1 MPLVNNSISETSLL
15 EQLQRIETTSETS
28 FKQKRPYISASMC
41 QRQIMLNGTLESREV
56 GRSPSMK
63 YYAAIG
69 RAIEEELVKNYEN
82 ADLLLIHSWKLPK
95 ELFPE
100 GIDLGGKIDMIIMHQ
115 STPILIDIK
124 TVGVV
129 DNAAYINLKPEE
141 LIALEKG
148 EDISIVADDERHK
161 FTTNKKV
168 KEAYKSQL
176 QLYSAITG
184 LDEIFLLSVS
194 RRIQDGF
201 SVGGHI
207 SAAFSRIEIPQ
218 NELEKRIAVLIYG
231 IMARDL
237 GKIPAPLAGLK
248 KTHCNDAFCGFVDF
262 CYNGGTL
269 EQTLPTM
276 SSDEETKI
284 KSEALQI
291 AKEYI
296 STRSLRAKM
305 TLELITNEQ
314 TKRNEINQKLA
325 QIRKENLEPVLNE
338 YNLYPWDGVLEVKW

>member
-1 MPLVNNSISETSLL
+1 
-15 EQLQRIETTSETS
+15 
-28 FKQKRPYISASMC
+28 
-41 QRQIMLNGTLESREV
+41 
-56 GRSPSMK
+56 
-63 YYAAIG
+63 
-69 RAIEEELVKNYEN
+69 
-82 ADLLLIHSWKLPK
+82 
-95 ELFPE
+95 
-100 GIDLGGKIDMIIMHQ
+100 
-115 STPILIDIK
+115 
-124 TVGVV
+124 
-129 DNAAYINLKPEE
+129 
-141 LIALEKG
+141 
-148 EDISIVADDERHK
+148 
-161 FTTNKKV
+161 
-168 KEAYKSQL
+168 
-176 QLYSAITG
+176 
-184 LDEIFLLSVS
+184 
-194 RRIQDGF
+194 
-201 SVGGHI
+201 
-207 SAAFSRIEIPQ
+207 
-218 NELEKRIAVLIYG
+218 
-231 IMARDL
+231 
-237 GKIPAPLAGLK
+237 LK